1 MIVTNDLAQTISAIA
16 SGKLC
21 AIPTETV
28 YGLAANALD
37 ESAVARVFAAKER
50 PADHP
55 LIVHVATA
63 ADVTEW
69 ITELP
74 KWAVELTKAVWP
86 GPLTIVGPR
95 TALASDSVTGSQDTV
110 AVRVPS
116 HPIAHELLQQLRT
129 QGIKGLVAPSA
140 NRFGHVSPT
149 SAAHV
154 LADLGKYLSANG
166 DLILDGGD
174 CEVGVEST
182 IVLATG
188 SQPVILRPGAVTVA
202 DIERITGVKVSREL
216 TGAPRVS
223 GALDSHYSPTAQVI
237 LINDVSK
244 AELESNAGFLALADI
259 PTPAG
264 LTRLGSPATIA
275 DYAHELYSAL
285 RAGDDQYLA
294 TIYVVSPVG
303 EGLAQAIND
312 RLQRAAFWPVISSE

>member
-1 MIVTNDLAQTISAIA
+1 MITNDIAQAVTALA

-55 LIVHVATA
+55 LIVHVASA
-63 ADVTEW
+63 SDVSEW

-74 KWAVELTKAVWP
+74 QWAIDLTNAVWP

-95 TALASDSVTGSQDTV
+95 TALASNSVTGNQDTV

-116 HPIAHELLQQLRT
+116 HPIAQELLQQLKAN
-129 QGIKGLVAPSA
+129 GVKGVVAPSA

-154 LADLGKYLSANG
+154 LADLGEYLEANG

-188 SQPVILRPGAVTVA
+188 SQPVILRPGAVTAA
-202 DIERITGVKVSREL
+202 DIKRITGVEVSDE
-216 TGAPRVS
+216 TTNTPRVS
-223 GALDSHYSPTAQVI
+223 GALDSHYSPTAQVV
-237 LINDVSK
+237 LITGSETEFDN
-244 AELESNAGFLALADI
+244 NAGFLALAKTQ
-259 PTPAG
+259 TPAG
-264 LTRLGSPATIA
+264 LIRLATPATIE
-275 DYAHELYSAL
+275 DFAHELYSSL
-285 RAGDDQYLA
+285 RAGDDLKLK
-294 TIYVVSPVG
+294 TIYVVPPSG
-303 EGLAQAIND
+303 DGLAQAIND
-312 RLQRAAFWPVISSE
+312 RLNRAAF

>member
-1 MIVTNDLAQTISAIA
+1 MITGDIAQAVTALAA
-16 SGKLC
+16 GKLC

-28 YGLAANALD
+28 YGLGANALD
-37 ESAVARVFAAKER
+37 ESAVARVFDAKER

-69 ITELP
+69 ISELP
-74 KWAVELTKAVWP
+74 QWAVELTKAIWP

-95 TALASDSVTGSQDTV
+95 TELASNSVTGGQDTV

-116 HPIAHELLQQLRT
+116 HPIAQELLMQLKT
-129 QGIKGLVAPSA
+129 HGVKGLVAPSA

-154 LADLGKYLSANG
+154 AADLGEYLSANG

-188 SQPVILRPGAVTVA
+188 SQPVILRPGAITVA
-202 DIERITGVKVSREL
+202 DIERITGVKVSSET

-237 LINDVSK
+237 LITGSETKFD
-244 AELESNAGFLALADI
+244 SNSGFLALADI

-285 RAGDDQYLA
+285 RAGDDQLLE
-294 TIYVVSPVG
+294 TIYVVPPMG
-303 EGLAQAIND
+303 DGLAQAIND
-312 RLQRAAFWPVISSE
+312 RLQRAAF

>member
-1 MIVTNDLAQTISAIA
+1 MIITNDIAQAAFAIA

-37 ESAVARVFAAKER
+37 KSAVAQVFAAKER

-63 ADVTEW
+63 ADATQW

-74 KWAVELTKAVWP
+74 QWAVELTKAVWP
-86 GPLTIVGPR
+86 GPLTIVGSR
-95 TALASDSVTGSQDTV
+95 TELASNSVTGGQDTV

-116 HPIAHELLQQLRT
+116 HPIARELLKQLKA
-129 QGIKGLVAPSA
+129 QGVKGLVAPSA

-154 LADLGKYLSANG
+154 SADLGEYLSANG

-188 SQPVILRPGAVTVA
+188 SHPVILRPGAITVA
-202 DIERITGVKVSREL
+202 DIERITGVTVSSK
-216 TGAPRVS
+216 TTAAPRVS

-244 AELESNAGFLALADI
+244 AELGGNAGLLALAEI
-259 PTPAG
+259 STPTG
-264 LTRLGSPATIA
+264 LTRLGSPATIE

-285 RAGDDQYLA
+285 RAGDDQRLE
-294 TIYVVSPVG
+294 TIYVVPPIG
-303 EGLAQAIND
+303 DGLAQAIND
-312 RLQRAAFWPVISSE
+312 RLQRAAF

>member
-1 MIVTNDLAQTISAIA
+1 MITNDIAQAVTALA

-37 ESAVARVFAAKER
+37 ETAVARVFAAKER

-55 LIVHVATA
+55 LIVHVASA
-63 ADVTEW
+63 SDVSEW

-74 KWAVELTKAVWP
+74 QWAIDLTNAVWP

-95 TALASDSVTGSQDTV
+95 TSLASNSVTGNQDTV

-116 HPIAHELLQQLRT
+116 HPIAQELLQQLKAN
-129 QGIKGLVAPSA
+129 GVKGLVAPSA

-154 LADLGKYLSANG
+154 SADLGEYLNGHG

-174 CEVGVEST
+174 CQVGVEST

-188 SQPVILRPGAVTVA
+188 SQPVILRPGAVTAA
-202 DIERITGVKVSREL
+202 DIKRITGVEVSEE
-216 TGAPRVS
+216 TTNAPRVS
-223 GALDSHYSPTAQVI
+223 GALDSHYSPTAQVV
-237 LINDVSK
+237 LITGS
-244 AELESNAGFLALADI
+244 ETEFESNAGFLAMAQT
-259 PTPAG
+259 PTPSG
-264 LTRLGSPATIA
+264 LVRLATPATIE
-275 DYAHELYSAL
+275 DFAHELYSSL
-285 RAGDDQYLA
+285 RAGDDLKLQ
-294 TIYVVSPVG
+294 TIYVVPPSG
-303 EGLAQAIND
+303 DGLAQAIND
-312 RLQRAAFWPVISSE
+312 RLNRAAF

>member
-1 MIVTNDLAQTISAIA
+1 MITNDIAQAVTALS

-37 ESAVARVFAAKER
+37 ETAVARVFEAKER

-63 ADVTEW
+63 TDVSEW

-74 KWAVELTKAVWP
+74 QWAIDLTSAVWP

-95 TALASDSVTGSQDTV
+95 TALASNSVTGNQDTV

-116 HPIAHELLQQLRT
+116 HPIAQELLKQLKVK
-129 QGIKGLVAPSA
+129 GVKGLVAPSA

-154 LADLGKYLSANG
+154 SADLGEYLDAHE

-174 CEVGVEST
+174 CQVGVEST

-188 SQPVILRPGAVTVA
+188 TQPVILRPGAVTA
-202 DIERITGVKVSREL
+202 SDIKRITGVEVSKE
-216 TGAPRVS
+216 TTNIPRVS
-223 GALDSHYSPTAQVI
+223 GALDSHYSPTAQII
-237 LINDVSK
+237 LITDDSQT
-244 AELESNAGFLALADI
+244 EFESNAGFLALAQT

-264 LTRLGSPATIA
+264 LTRLATPATME
-275 DYAHELYSAL
+275 DFAHELYGSL
-285 RAGDDQYLA
+285 RAGDDLKLK
-294 TIYVVSPVG
+294 TIYVVPPSG
-303 EGLAQAIND
+303 DGLAQAIND
-312 RLQRAAFWPVISSE
+312 RLQRAAF

>member
-1 MIVTNDLAQTISAIA
+1 MIITNDIAQAVTNIA
-16 SGKLC
+16 SRKLC

-63 ADVTEW
+63 SDVSEW

-74 KWAVELTKAVWP
+74 QWAVDLTNAVWP

-95 TALASDSVTGSQDTV
+95 TALASNAVTGNQDTV

-116 HPIAHELLQQLRT
+116 HPLAQVLLQQLKT
-129 QGIKGLVAPSA
+129 QGVKGVVAPSA

-154 LADLGKYLSANG
+154 SADLGEYLDAHG

-174 CEVGVEST
+174 CQVGVEST

-188 SQPVILRPGAVTVA
+188 SQPIILRPGAVTAA
-202 DIERITGVKVSREL
+202 DIKRITGVEVSEE
-216 TGAPRVS
+216 TTNAPRVS

-237 LINDVSK
+237 LIADTFDI
-244 AELESNAGFLALADI
+244 ELESNAGFLALAQT
-259 PTPAG
+259 PTPTG
-264 LTRLGSPATIA
+264 LVRLASPETIE
-275 DYAHELYSAL
+275 DFAHELYGSL
-285 RAGDDQYLA
+285 RAGDDLKLK
-294 TIYVVSPVG
+294 TIYVVPPSG
-303 EGLAQAIND
+303 DGLAQAIND
-312 RLQRAAFWPVISSE
+312 RLQRAAF

>member
-1 MIVTNDLAQTISAIA
+1 MITNDIGQAVTALVA
-16 SGKLC
+16 GKLC

-63 ADVTEW
+63 SDAAEW

-74 KWAVELTKAVWP
+74 KWATDLTNSVWP

-95 TALASDSVTGSQDTV
+95 TALSSNSVTGNQDTV
-110 AVRVPS
+110 AVRVPR
-116 HPIAHELLQQLRT
+116 HPIAQELLSQLKA
-129 QGIKGLVAPSA
+129 QGVKGLVAPSA

-154 LADLGKYLSANG
+154 SADLGKYLSSHG

-174 CEVGVEST
+174 CQVGVEST

-188 SQPVILRPGAVTVA
+188 SQPVILRPGAVTAA
-202 DIERITGVKVSREL
+202 DIKRFTGVEVSDVSAN
-216 TGAPRVS
+216 APRVS
-223 GALDSHYSPTAQVI
+223 GTLDSHYSPTAQVI
-237 LINDVSK
+237 LVTD
-244 AELESNAGFLALADI
+244 APELELESKSGFLALAQI

-264 LTRLGSPATIA
+264 FVRLAAPTTIE
-275 DYAHELYSAL
+275 DFAHELYGSL
-285 RAGDDQYLA
+285 RAGDDLKLK
-294 TIYVVSPVG
+294 TIYVVPPAG
-303 EGLAQAIND
+303 DGLAQAIND
-312 RLQRAAFWPVISSE
+312 RLQRAAF

>member
-1 MIVTNDLAQTISAIA
+1 MITNDIAQAVTALA

-37 ESAVARVFAAKER
+37 ESAVAQVFAAKER

-55 LIVHVATA
+55 LIVHVASA
-63 ADVTEW
+63 SDVSEW

-74 KWAVELTKAVWP
+74 QWAIDLTIAVWP

-95 TALASDSVTGSQDTV
+95 TALASNSVTGNQDTV

-116 HPIAHELLQQLRT
+116 HPIAQELLQHLKA
-129 QGIKGLVAPSA
+129 QGVKGVVAPSA
-140 NRFGHVSPT
+140 NRFGHVSPA

-154 LADLGKYLSANG
+154 SADLGEYLDAHG

-174 CEVGVEST
+174 CQVGVEST

-188 SQPVILRPGAVTVA
+188 SQPVILRPGAVTAA
-202 DIERITGVKVSREL
+202 DIKRITGVEVSDE
-216 TGAPRVS
+216 TTNAPRVS

-237 LINDVSK
+237 LIADASDI
-244 AELESNAGFLALADI
+244 ELESNAGFLALAKTQ
-259 PTPAG
+259 TPAG
-264 LTRLGSPATIA
+264 LIRLATPATIE
-275 DYAHELYSAL
+275 DFAHELYSSL
-285 RAGDDQYLA
+285 RSGDDLKLK
-294 TIYVVSPVG
+294 TIYVVPPSG
-303 EGLAQAIND
+303 DGLAQAIND
-312 RLQRAAFWPVISSE
+312 RLNRAAY

>member
-1 MIVTNDLAQTISAIA
+1 MITNDISQAEKALAT
-16 SGKLC
+16 GKLC

-55 LIVHVATA
+55 LIVHVASA
-63 ADVTEW
+63 ADVSEW

-74 KWAVELTKAVWP
+74 SWAIDLTNEIWP

-95 TALASDSVTGSQDTV
+95 TTLASNSVTGNQDTV

-116 HPIAHELLQQLRT
+116 HPIAQELLIQLKTRDV
-129 QGIKGLVAPSA
+129 KGLVAPSA

-154 LADLGKYLSANG
+154 AADLGEYLDANG

-174 CEVGVEST
+174 CQVGVEST

-188 SQPVILRPGAVTVA
+188 SQPVILRPGAVTAA
-202 DIERITGVKVSREL
+202 DIRRITGVDVSES
-216 TGAPRVS
+216 TTNAPRVS
-223 GALDSHYSPTAQVI
+223 GALDSHYSPTAQVM
-237 LINDVSK
+237 LVAGSETKFD
-244 AELESNAGFLALADI
+244 SNSGFLALADI

-264 LTRLGSPATIA
+264 LTRLGSPATIE
-275 DYAHELYSAL
+275 DYAHELYSTL
-285 RAGDDQYLA
+285 RAGDDQHLE
-294 TIYVVSPVG
+294 TIYVVPPTG
-303 EGLAQAIND
+303 DGLAQAIND
-312 RLQRAAFWPVISSE
+312 RLQRAAF

>member
-1 MIVTNDLAQTISAIA
+1 MITNDIAQAVSALA

-37 ESAVARVFAAKER
+37 EAAVARVFAAKER

-63 ADVTEW
+63 SDVSEW

-74 KWAVELTKAVWP
+74 QWAVDLTNAVWP

-95 TALASDSVTGSQDTV
+95 TALASNSVTGNQDTV

-116 HPIAHELLQQLRT
+116 HPIAQELLQQLKT
-129 QGIKGLVAPSA
+129 QGVKGVVAPSA

-154 LADLGKYLSANG
+154 SADLGEYLDAHG

-174 CEVGVEST
+174 CQVGVEST

-188 SQPVILRPGAVTVA
+188 SQPVILRPGAVTAA
-202 DIERITGVKVSREL
+202 DIKRITGVEVSEE
-216 TGAPRVS
+216 TTNAPRVS

-237 LINDVSK
+237 LITAVSQSK
-244 AELESNAGFLALADI
+244 FEIKAGFLALAQT
-259 PTPAG
+259 PTPTG
-264 LTRLGSPATIA
+264 LVRLASPETIE
-275 DYAHELYSAL
+275 DFAHELYGSL
-285 RAGDDQYLA
+285 RAGDDLKLK
-294 TIYVVSPVG
+294 TIYVVPPSG
-303 EGLAQAIND
+303 DGLAQAIND
-312 RLQRAAFWPVISSE
+312 RLQRAAF

>member
-1 MIVTNDLAQTISAIA
+1 MITNDIAQAVAALAA
-16 SGKLC
+16 GKLC

-63 ADVTEW
+63 SDVSEW

-74 KWAVELTKAVWP
+74 QWAVDLTNAVWP

-95 TALASDSVTGSQDTV
+95 TALASNAVTGNQDTV

-116 HPIAHELLQQLRT
+116 HPLAQVLLQQLKT
-129 QGIKGLVAPSA
+129 QGVKGVVAPSA

-154 LADLGKYLSANG
+154 SADLGEYLDAHG

-174 CEVGVEST
+174 CQVGVEST

-188 SQPVILRPGAVTVA
+188 SQPVILRPGAVTAA
-202 DIERITGVKVSREL
+202 DIKRITGVEVSEE
-216 TGAPRVS
+216 TTNAPRVS

-237 LINDVSK
+237 LITAVSQSTF
-244 AELESNAGFLALADI
+244 ESKAGFLALAQT
-259 PTPAG
+259 PTPTG
-264 LTRLGSPATIA
+264 LVRLASPETIE
-275 DYAHELYSAL
+275 DFAHELYGSL
-285 RAGDDQYLA
+285 RAGDDLKLK
-294 TIYVVSPVG
+294 TIYVVPPSG
-303 EGLAQAIND
+303 DGLAQAIND
-312 RLQRAAFWPVISSE
+312 RLQRAAF

>member
-1 MIVTNDLAQTISAIA
+1 MITNNILQAVATLA

-37 ESAVARVFAAKER
+37 ESAVARVFEAKER

-63 ADVTEW
+63 ADVSEW
-69 ITELP
+69 IMELP
-74 KWAVELTKAVWP
+74 QWAIELTKAAWP

-95 TALASDSVTGSQDTV
+95 TTLASDSVTGNQDTV

-116 HPIAHELLQQLRT
+116 HPIAQELLIQLKAA
-129 QGIKGLVAPSA
+129 GVKGLVAPSA

-154 LADLGKYLSANG
+154 FADLGEYLNAHG
-166 DLILDGGD
+166 DMILDGGD
-174 CEVGVEST
+174 CQVGVEST

-188 SQPVILRPGAVTVA
+188 SVPVILRPGAITAA
-202 DIERITGVKVSREL
+202 DILRITGIEVSEHSAN
-216 TGAPRVS
+216 APRVS
-223 GALDSHYSPTAQVI
+223 GALDSHYSPIAQVI
-237 LINDVSK
+237 LMVDVSR
-244 AELESNAGFLALADI
+244 ADFESNSGFLALAQI

-264 LTRLGSPATIA
+264 LVRLGSPETIE
-275 DYAHELYSAL
+275 DFAHELYSSL
-285 RAGDDQYLA
+285 RAGDDLNLQN
-294 TIYVVSPVG
+294 IYVVPPTG
-303 EGLAQAIND
+303 DGLSQAIND
-312 RLQRAAFWPVISSE
+312 RLQRAAF

>member
-1 MIVTNDLAQTISAIA
+1 MITNDIAQAVAALAA
-16 SGKLC
+16 GKLC

-55 LIVHVATA
+55 LIVHVASA
-63 ADVTEW
+63 SDVSDW

-74 KWAVELTKAVWP
+74 QWAVDLTNAVWP

-95 TALASDSVTGSQDTV
+95 TALASNAVTGNQDTV

-116 HPIAHELLQQLRT
+116 HPLAQVLLQQLKT
-129 QGIKGLVAPSA
+129 QGVKGVVAPSA

-154 LADLGKYLSANG
+154 SADLGEYLYAHG

-174 CEVGVEST
+174 CQVGVEST

-188 SQPVILRPGAVTVA
+188 SQPVILRPGAVTAA
-202 DIERITGVKVSREL
+202 DIKRITGVDVSEE
-216 TGAPRVS
+216 TTNAPRVS

-237 LINDVSK
+237 LISDASEI
-244 AELESNAGFLALADI
+244 ELENNAGFLALAQT
-259 PTPAG
+259 PTPTG
-264 LTRLGSPATIA
+264 LTRLATPATVE
-275 DYAHELYSAL
+275 DFAHELYSSL
-285 RAGDDQYLA
+285 RAGDDLKLK
-294 TIYVVSPVG
+294 TIYVVPPSG
-303 EGLAQAIND
+303 DGLAQAIND
-312 RLQRAAFWPVISSE
+312 RLQRAAF

>member
-1 MIVTNDLAQTISAIA
+1 MITNDISQAVTALA

-55 LIVHVATA
+55 LIVHVASA
-63 ADVTEW
+63 SDVSEW

-74 KWAVELTKAVWP
+74 QWAIDLTNAVWP

-95 TALASDSVTGSQDTV
+95 TALASNSVTGNQDTV

-116 HPIAHELLQQLRT
+116 HPIAQELLQQLKAN
-129 QGIKGLVAPSA
+129 GVKGVVAPSA

-154 LADLGKYLSANG
+154 SADLGEYLNVHG

-174 CEVGVEST
+174 CQVGVEST

-188 SQPVILRPGAVTVA
+188 SQPVILRPGAVTAA
-202 DIERITGVKVSREL
+202 DIKRITGVEVSEE
-216 TGAPRVS
+216 TTNAPRVS

-237 LINDVSK
+237 LIANASEL
-244 AELESNAGFLALADI
+244 ELESNAGFLALAQT

-264 LTRLGSPATIA
+264 LTRLAVPATIE
-275 DYAHELYSAL
+275 DFAHELYSSL
-285 RAGDDQYLA
+285 RAGDDLSLK
-294 TIYVVSPVG
+294 TIYVVPPTG
-303 EGLAQAIND
+303 DGLAQAIND
-312 RLQRAAFWPVISSE
+312 RLSRAAF

>member
-1 MIVTNDLAQTISAIA
+1 MIANDIAQAVAALA

-55 LIVHVATA
+55 LIVHVAA
-63 ADVTEW
+63 ASDVSEW

-74 KWAVELTKAVWP
+74 QWATVLTNAVWP

-95 TALASDSVTGSQDTV
+95 TALASNSVTGDQDTV

-116 HPIAHELLQQLRT
+116 HPIAQELLQLLKT
-129 QGIKGLVAPSA
+129 QGVKGVVAPSA

-154 LADLGKYLSANG
+154 SADLGEYLDAHG

-174 CEVGVEST
+174 CQVGVEST
-182 IVLATG
+182 IVLATR
-188 SQPVILRPGAVTVA
+188 SQPVILRPGAVTAA
-202 DIERITGVKVSREL
+202 DIKRITGVEVSEE
-216 TGAPRVS
+216 TTNAPRVS

-237 LINDVSK
+237 LIADGSQR
-244 AELESNAGFLALADI
+244 EFESNAGFLALAKTQ
-259 PTPAG
+259 TPAG
-264 LTRLGSPATIA
+264 LTRLAAPATIE
-275 DYAHELYSAL
+275 DFAHQLYSSL
-285 RAGDDQYLA
+285 RTGDDLKLK
-294 TIYVVSPVG
+294 TIYVVPPTG
-303 EGLAQAIND
+303 DGLAQAIND
-312 RLQRAAFWPVISSE
+312 RLNRAAF

>member
-1 MIVTNDLAQTISAIA
+1 MIITNDIA
-16 SGKLC
+16 KATTALVSGNLC

-37 ESAVARVFAAKER
+37 ETAVARVFAAKER

-55 LIVHVATA
+55 LIVHVASSS
-63 ADVTEW
+63 DVSEW

-74 KWAVELTKAVWP
+74 QWAIDLTNAVWP

-95 TALASDSVTGSQDTV
+95 TKLASNSVTGNQDTV

-116 HPIAHELLQQLRT
+116 HPIAQDLLHQLKA
-129 QGIKGLVAPSA
+129 QGVKGLVAPSA

-154 LADLGKYLSANG
+154 AADLGEYLIKYG

-174 CEVGVEST
+174 CQVGVEST

-188 SQPVILRPGAVTVA
+188 SQPVILRPGAITAA
-202 DIERITGVKVSREL
+202 DIQRITGVDVSEA
-216 TGAPRVS
+216 TTDAPRVS

-237 LINDVSK
+237 LINNVSE
-244 AELESNAGFLALADI
+244 AGLESDAGFLALAQL

-264 LTRLGSPATIA
+264 LVRLASPETIE
-275 DYAHELYSAL
+275 DFAHELYGSL
-285 RAGDDQYLA
+285 RAGDDLKLKS
-294 TIYVVSPVG
+294 IYVIPPTG
-303 EGLAQAIND
+303 DGLAQAIND
-312 RLQRAAFWPVISSE
+312 RLQRAAF